1 MTNRS
6 NIDTQKGAQVAFYF
20 ATMPRLQNRPRKGRE
35 IQGTHRESTHRETR
49 CPLPPG
55 SVLESTL
62 SYSAMGSVR

>member
-6 NIDTQKGAQVAFYF
+6 NIDTQKGAHVAFYF

-49 CPLPPG
+49 
-55 SVLESTL
+55 
-62 SYSAMGSVR
+62 